1 MQCNCRALRSIAFW
15 VWWYWHWI
23 GPCSDYTLML
33 LCRNFRITEEFQA
46 ARLFLSHYG
55 FLSLEA
61 LKVGSKF
68 ITTTTQGSFLCIG
81 ESFEWSCWFF
91 TQEQTNTSLPPSLVT
106 LDTTNPGLTND
117 LEMLDAIT
125 ARDNDTVH
133 VFYVKS
139 GQRSAADIL
148 RNVVSCQKIYLFL

>member
-15 VWWYWHWI
+15 VWWYWHLI
-23 GPCSDYTLML
+23 GPCSDYPLLL

-81 ESFEWSCWFF
+81 VLNDLVLCF

-148 RNVVSCQKIYLFL
+148 RNVVSCQKIDLFL